1 MKKIVLK
8 ILEWKLVFLA
18 KRVLRRY
25 QPKIVAVAGSVGK
38 TSTVQ
43 AIALALAKD
52 FRVGQTLRSY
62 NQELGVPLSILRQ
75 ETGYRSL
82 WRWLVIFFRAIKLG
96 LGPKVEN
103 YPNLLVLELGADKP
117 GDLSK
122 LLKWIHPEIGVLTA
136 ATTEHVEYFG
146 SVNAAIS
153 EEQKI
158 VKALPKSAIAIINDD
173 DPNITNIAKDLKAEI
188 IRFSQTHEAEVAVTN
203 AAIFGDDVRN
213 LQGVSAKISVAGSSI
228 PVVIKDTLGR
238 HSLYAVAAAF
248 AAALALK
255 INLSNVSEQIR
266 NYQAPAGRMRL
277 IKGIKKILII
287 DDTYNSS
294 PAAAKAAIETLHE
307 LKTSSKKYAIL
318 GDMLELGTV
327 SEEEHKRL
335 GEFVFDKIDYLITVG
350 GQAKHIAETA
360 EKAGMSQDKIL
371 SFDKIEGVGNFLQN
385 RLQPGD
391 LILVKA
397 SQGICC
403 EKIVKEIMAEPER
416 AKKLLTR
423 QYWPWV

>member
-1 MKKIVLK
+1 MKKIILK
-8 ILEWKLVFLA
+8 ILEWKLVLLA

-82 WRWLVIFFRAIKLG
+82 WRWLAIFFRALKFG
-96 LGPKVEN
+96 FGPKVKN

-136 ATTEHVEYFG
+136 ATTEHVEFFG
-146 SVNAAIS
+146 SVEAAIV
-153 EEQKI
+153 EEQKM
-158 VKALPKSAIAIINDD
+158 VKTLPKSAMAIINDD
-173 DPNITNIAKDLKAEI
+173 DPNIAGIIRDIKAEI
-188 IRFSQTHEAEVAVTN
+188 IRFSQIHEAEVTVTN
-203 AAIFGDDVRN
+203 AAILGDDVQS

-238 HSLYAVAAAF
+238 HSLYAIAAAF

-277 IKGIKKILII
+277 IKGIKKTLII

-307 LKTSSKKYAIL
+307 LKTQGKKYVIL
-318 GDMLELGTV
+318 GDMLELGQV
-327 SEEEHKRL
+327 SEEEHNKL
-335 GEFVFDKIDYLITVG
+335 GQFVSDKTDYLITVG
-350 GQAKHIAETA
+350 EQAKYIANSA
-360 EKAGMSQDKIL
+360 QKSGMSQDKIL
-371 SFDKIEGVGNFLQN
+371 SFDKADGVGNFLQN
-385 RLQPGD
+385 RLQSCD

-397 SQGICC
+397 SQGIRC
-403 EKIVKEIMAEPER
+403 EKIVKEIMADPDR
-416 AKKLLTR
+416 AEELLTR